1 MQYPMQAQMQTVPQI
16 DCCTSFKLAFI
27 NYANCEGRARRSEFW
42 YFQLTYYIIF
52 FACYMMMLS
61 SMVSSARYSSSVDSM
76 LSRVLPMM
84 GFLFIYILI
93 TFIPQI
99 SLTVRRLHDIG
110 RSGWLY
116 LLNLIPFANLY
127 LLYLCCIDSEPNQ
140 NQYGPSPKYILPL
153 NAPLNQGNLVQP
165 AVVVVPVSP
174 YPQAGPV
181 PPQVAPYPQPG
192 PVPPQVAPYPQPVP
206 ITPQVAPYPQ
216 PNPVPPQVSPYPQQN
231 NQGQIPPPQGFAPY

>member
-1 MQYPMQAQMQTVPQI
+1 MQYPMQAQMQTLPQI
-16 DCCTSFKLAFI
+16 DCCTAFKMAFQ
-27 NYANCEGRARRSEFW
+27 NYAKCEGRSRRSEYW
-42 YFQLTYYIIF
+42 YFQLTFLIIF
-52 FACYMMMLS
+52 FGCYIMMINTMLNS
-61 SMVSSARYSSSVDSM
+61 YSRYSSNTAASSI
-76 LSRVLPMM
+76 LPIM
-84 GFLFIYILI
+84 GFLFIFILV

-99 SLTVRRLHDIG
+99 SLTVRRLHDVG

-140 NQYGPSPKYILPL
+140 NQYGPSPKYILPQ
-153 NAPLNQGNLVQP
+153 NVPLNPGNLVQP
-165 AVVVVPVSP
+165 AVVVPVSP
-174 YPQAGPV
+174 YPQAGPM

-192 PVPPQVAPYPQPVP
+192 P

-216 PNPVPPQVSPYPQQN
+216 PNPVPPQVSPYPQPNQMPPQVSPYPQQN